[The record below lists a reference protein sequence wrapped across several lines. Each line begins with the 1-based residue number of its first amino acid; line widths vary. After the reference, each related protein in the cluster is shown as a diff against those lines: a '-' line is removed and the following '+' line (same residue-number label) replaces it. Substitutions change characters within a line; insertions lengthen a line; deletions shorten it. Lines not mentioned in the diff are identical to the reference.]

1 MMKDDLLEIGKIV
14 NTHGIRG
21 EVKIQPWCDEPE
33 LFDELEYLFIEGE
46 KYNIVRN
53 RFHKTCQIV
62 QLENVNNIDDAER
75 FKNKIVYINRGALE
89 LPEGRYYIADIE
101 GLTVKEQNGRILGV
115 VDEIIKTGS
124 NDVYSLKDT
133 FNKKPVL
140 IPVIEG
146 VVLETNIDGGYIV
159 VKLPKGLI
167 DD

>member
-1 MMKDDLLEIGKIV
+1 MKDDLLEIGKIV

-62 QLENVNNIDDAER
+62 QLENVNSIDDAER
-75 FKNKIVYINRGALE
+75 FKNKIVYINRDALE

-146 VVLETNIDGGYIV
+146 VVLETNIDVGYIV

>member
-1 MMKDDLLEIGKIV
+1 MKDDLLEIGKIV

-62 QLENVNNIDDAER
+62 QLENVNSIDDAER
-75 FKNKIVYINRGALE
+75 FKNQIVYINR
-89 LPEGRYYIADIE
+89 E

>member
-1 MMKDDLLEIGKIV
+1 MKDDLLEIGKIV

-62 QLENVNNIDDAER
+62 QLENVNSIDDAER
-75 FKNKIVYINRGALE
+75 FKNQIVYINRDALE

-124 NDVYSLKDT
+124 NDVSLSRRWLGGT
-133 FNKKPVL
+133 NALVL
-140 IPVIEG
+140 YHCAG
-146 VVLETNIDGGYIV
+146 SLARGF
-159 VKLPKGLI
+159 
-167 DD
+167 

>member
-1 MMKDDLLEIGKIV
+1 MKDDLLEIGKIV

-62 QLENVNNIDDAER
+62 QLENVNSIDDAER
-75 FKNKIVYINRGALE
+75 FKNKLVYINRDALE

-146 VVLETNIDGGYIV
+146 VVLETNIDGGYIL

>member
-1 MMKDDLLEIGKIV
+1 MKDDLLEIGKIV

-75 FKNKIVYINRGALE
+75 FKNKIVYINRDALE
-89 LPEGRYYIADIE
+89 LPEGSYYIADIE